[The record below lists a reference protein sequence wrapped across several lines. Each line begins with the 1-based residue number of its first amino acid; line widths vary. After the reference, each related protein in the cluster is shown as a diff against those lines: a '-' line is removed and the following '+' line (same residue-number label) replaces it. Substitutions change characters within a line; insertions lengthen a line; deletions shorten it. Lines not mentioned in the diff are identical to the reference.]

1 MSENGGAVG
10 ADSLRPED
18 GYSIYCKVLDI
29 GDNDR
34 SAGGWTE
41 VP

>member
-1 MSENGGAVG
+1 MKAPWELIRSVQRMGIIV
-10 ADSLRPED
+10 
-18 GYSIYCKVLDI
+18 YCKVLDI